1 MFDLDGLEQVDPVAL
16 EVNFNIDGDVLS
28 MRCPREG
35 VTPHDVQK
43 SFEQRGVLY
52 ANRIRF
58 VLTDDGTRTLNPRSD
73 TLPLT
78 PAVIKLEGPG
88 SVLTA
93 VKAILGGGARP
104 AASKEAKPPK
114 KAGLG
119 PVQRSAFRGYQA
131 ELHCRHAETAEYLQA
146 ANERR
151 RSREEFLRNVEVRRK
166 EEQDRW
172 AREEA
177 EWANRRRGQLPQ
189 GRS

>member
-78 PAVIKLEGPG
+78 PAVIKLVGKLHTRSGPTQG
-88 SVLTA
+88 VLTRSGGAGRSLKVRGRRVRTPGTCVPPLQQEGLDEA
-93 VKAILGGGARP
+93 VALIAGRSSFALGLRPHAKQLCRDVMQCPAGVVAVRFLVSGGG
-104 AASKEAKPPK
+104 
-114 KAGLG
+114 
-119 PVQRSAFRGYQA
+119 VI
-131 ELHCRHAETAEYLQA
+131 
-146 ANERR
+146 
-151 RSREEFLRNVEVRRK
+151 
-166 EEQDRW
+166 
-172 AREEA
+172 
-177 EWANRRRGQLPQ
+177 
-189 GRS
+189 

>member
-1 MFDLDGLEQVDPVAL
+1 MKQRDKPRKASHCVWVCRVCSNSKAMFAAQPETRFHLLDQGFTVWHAMLKPERAEAQL
-16 EVNFNIDGDVLS
+16 
-28 MRCPREG
+28 RR
-35 VTPHDVQK
+35 
-43 SFEQRGVLY
+43 
-52 ANRIRF
+52 
-58 VLTDDGTRTLNPRSD
+58 
-73 TLPLT
+73 
-78 PAVIKLEGPG
+78 LEGPG

-131 ELHCRHAETAEYLQA
+131 ELHCRHAETEAEYLQA